1 MLNFATRKKQHP
13 NTMKKITLNGNTA
26 NWPNL
31 NVDALNTRDGKLHTT
46 TNIPEDMN
54 LIVTLADTF
63 DPLCPD
69 IDAVPEAV
77 SGWAARHG
85 RKRHFLLLN
94 GGRVVGWAHFHR
106 KPKDY
111 YVRVSVTTYDTY
123 NVKAKSEREA
133 LQKATYLAVQQYRGN
148 VLSARVLSDEEVE
161 AEFNPVDLNE
171 E

>member
-1 MLNFATRKKQHP
+1 
-13 NTMKKITLNGNTA
+13 MKKITLNGNTA

-31 NVDALNTRDGKLHTT
+31 NVDALNTRDGKLHIT
-46 TNIPEDMN
+46 TNIPENLN

-111 YVRVSVTTYDTY
+111 TVRVTVTTTDHYT
-123 NVKAKSEREA
+123 VKAKSPREA
-133 LQKATYLAVQQYRGN
+133 VQKAAYLAVQQYRGD
-148 VLSARVLSDEEVE
+148 VLDASVLSDEDVKDMFD
-161 AEFNPVDLNE
+161 ASLLSD
-171 E
+171 

>member
-1 MLNFATRKKQHP
+1 
-13 NTMKKITLNGNTA
+13 MKKITLNGNA
-26 NWPNL
+26 VNWPNL

-46 TNIPEDMN
+46 TNIPENLN

-123 NVKAKSEREA
+123 NVQAKSEREA

-148 VLSARVLSDEEVE
+148 VLAARVLSDEEVE
-161 AEFNPVDLNE
+161 AELNPLDLNE

>member
-46 TNIPEDMN
+46 TNIPEDLN

-85 RKRHFLLLN
+85 RKRHFLLIN

-111 YVRVSVTTYDTY
+111 TVRVTVTTTDHYT
-123 NVKAKSEREA
+123 VKAKSPREA
-133 LQKATYLAVQQYRGN
+133 VQKAAYLAVQQYRGD
-148 VLSARVLSDEEVE
+148 VLDASVLSDEEVKDMFD
-161 AEFNPVDLNE
+161 ASLLSD
-171 E
+171 